1 MSMLCLMPSSP
12 SGSERIARNMSDQP
26 IHRGLPYTAG
36 LARHQPNCMC
46 KSWHLAFKLW
56 KMAWW
61 HFAPWHG
68 CIRRDVYTF
77 VCPMTHVLNIMHR
90 EDSHCLD

>member
-1 MSMLCLMPSSP
+1 MSKLCLMPSSP

-46 KSWHLAFKLW
+46 KIMASSFQIVEDGMVALRALAW
-56 KMAWW
+56 
-61 HFAPWHG
+61 
-68 CIRRDVYTF
+68 
-77 VCPMTHVLNIMHR
+77 MH
-90 EDSHCLD
+90 